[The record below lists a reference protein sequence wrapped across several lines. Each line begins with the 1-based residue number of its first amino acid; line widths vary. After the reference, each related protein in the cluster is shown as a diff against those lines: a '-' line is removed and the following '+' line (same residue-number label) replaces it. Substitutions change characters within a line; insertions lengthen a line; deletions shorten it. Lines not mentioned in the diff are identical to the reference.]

1 MCSTQNSAQY
11 MVNYRNASCLL
22 LHKTFKKLL
31 LESMVC
37 HNNLLKERVGIYSF
51 LLQMK
56 ELNLIEINLFPKI
69 IR

>member
-1 MCSTQNSAQY
+1 MA
-11 MVNYRNASCLL
+11 NYRNASCLS